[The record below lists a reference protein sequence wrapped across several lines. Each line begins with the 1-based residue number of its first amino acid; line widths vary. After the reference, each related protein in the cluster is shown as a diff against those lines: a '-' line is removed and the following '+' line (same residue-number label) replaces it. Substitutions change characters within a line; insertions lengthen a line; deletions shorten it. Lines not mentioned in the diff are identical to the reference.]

1 MEIEA
6 KKPVKSQF
14 TVMLGTTACGHK
26 FKPIVIGKS
35 LNPRCFKNLNKKDL
49 PCYYY
54 RSDSAW
60 MTQEIF
66 WDWFTKGFQEELV
79 AHFGQDRQVYVLL
92 DNCRAH
98 PPQEELDALYPN
110 IMVWMLPPNT
120 TALIQPMDMG
130 IIYST
135 KARAKKNTIL
145 K

>member
-1 MEIEA
+1 
-6 KKPVKSQF
+6 
-14 TVMLGTTACGHK
+14 MLGTSAQGHK
-26 FKPIVIGKS
+26 FKPVVIGKS
-35 LNPRCFKNLNKKDL
+35 ERPRCFRDIPKENL

-66 WDWFTKGFQEELV
+66 YDWFLKGFQEELNDLY
-79 AHFGQDRQVYVLL
+79 GPEQQIYVLL

-98 PPQEELDALYPN
+98 PPQDDLDALFPN

-130 IIYST
+130 FIYYVT
-135 KARAKKNTIL
+135 NFCHRC
-145 K
+145 